1 MTGFLVRRLLQAV
14 VVVIAVIAIMFVLIH
29 LIPGGEARAVLGPRA
44 QPVAIAQFNRE
55 NNLNLPLWDQ
65 FGRYIWSVFHLDL
78 GRSVT
83 QNQSVTSLI
92 GEALPKTLVLVGLA
106 TLLAL
111 IIAIP
116 LGVYQ
121 VVRRNK
127 PEDYIFTGVS
137 FVLYAM
143 PAFLLGTLL
152 ILWFAIYLPIFSTEA
167 SQSTSVLGILSDPKA
182 MVLPVVTLSAI
193 SIASFSRYMRSSMM
207 ETMTEDFIRTA
218 RAKGAAPRRVLFVH
232 GLRNAIIPIIT
243 LVGLSLGTIVS
254 GAVITES
261 VFNYPGMGL
270 LAVNFSLSRRYSHP
284 ARRDLRRDDRD
295 DPRQSVGGHP
305 VRGRRPKDPVCPGLT
320 TSCETRPRAK

>member
-14 VVVIAVIAIMFVLIH
+14 VVIIGVIAVMFVLIH
-29 LIPGGEARAVLGPRA
+29 LIPGGEARAVLGAKATPI
-44 QPVAIAQFNRE
+44 AIEQFNKQ
-55 NNLNLPLWDQ
+55 NNLDLPLWDQ
-65 FGRYIWSVFHLDL
+65 FVRYVWNLSHFNL
-78 GRSVT
+78 GRSFT
-83 QNQSVTSLI
+83 LNQSVTSLI
-92 GEALPKTLVLVGLA
+92 GQALPKTLVLVGLG

-111 IIAIP
+111 VIAIP

-127 PEDYIFTGVS
+127 PEDYVLTGVS

-152 ILWFAIYLPIFSTEA
+152 ILWFAIYIPIFNTEA
-167 SQSTSVLGILSDPKA
+167 PQTASIIGILSDPRA

-218 RAKGAAPRRVLFVH
+218 RSKGAGPRRVLYVH

-243 LVGLSLGTIVS
+243 LLGLSLGTIVS

-270 LAVNFSLSRRYSHP
+270 LVVNSALREDIPTLLGATFVITIATIAGNLIADILYAV
-284 ARRDLRRDDRD
+284 A
-295 DPRQSVGGHP
+295 DPRI
-305 VRGRRPKDPVCPGLT
+305 RY
-320 TSCETRPRAK
+320 AKS

>member
-1 MTGFLVRRLLQAV
+1 VTGFLVRRLLQAV
-14 VVVIAVIAIMFVLIH
+14 VVIIGVIAIMFVLIH

-44 QPVAIAQFNRE
+44 QPIAIAQFNRV
-55 NNLNLPLWDQ
+55 NDLNLPLWDQ
-65 FGRYIWSVFHLDL
+65 FGRYIWNVAHFDL

-83 QNQSVTSLI
+83 QNQTVTALI

-106 TLLAL
+106 TLFAI

-127 PEDYIFTGVS
+127 PEDYILTGFT

-152 ILWFAIYLPIFSTEA
+152 ILWFAIYIPIFSTEA
-167 SQSTSVLGILSDPKA
+167 SQATTVLGILSDPRA
-182 MVLPVVTLSAI
+182 MVLPVITLAAI

-270 LAVNFSLSRRYSHP
+270 LAVNSAF
-284 ARRDLRRDDRD
+284 RDDIPTLLGVTFVVTIATILGNLLAD
-295 DPRQSVGGHP
+295 ILYAVVDPRI
-305 VRGRRPKDPVCPGLT
+305 RY
-320 TSCETRPRAK
+320 AKS

>member
-14 VVVIAVIAIMFVLIH
+14 AVIVGVIAVMFILIH
-29 LIPGGEARAVLGPRA
+29 LIPGGEAHAVLGPKA
-44 QPVAIAQFNRE
+44 QPTAIAQFNKE
-55 NNLNLPLWDQ
+55 NGLDLPLWDQ
-65 FGRYIWSVFHLDL
+65 FVHYISNLASFHL
-78 GRSVT
+78 GRSYT
-83 QNQSVTSLI
+83 LNQSVTSLI
-92 GEALPKTLVLVGLA
+92 ATALPKTLVLVGLS
-106 TLLAL
+106 TLLA
-111 IIAIP
+111 IVVAIP

-127 PEDYIFTGVS
+127 PEDYVLTGIT

-152 ILWFAIYLPIFSTEA
+152 ILWFAVYIPIFSTEA
-167 SQSTSVLGILSDPKA
+167 PQSQSVWGILSDPRGL
-182 MVLPVVTLSAI
+182 VLPVFTLAAI

-218 RAKGAAPRRVLFVH
+218 RAKGAAPRRVLYVH

-243 LVGLSLGTIVS
+243 LLGLSIGTIVS

-270 LAVNFSLSRRYSHP
+270 LAVNSAFREDVPTLLGVTFVVTIATIIGNLVADILY
-284 ARRDLRRDDRD
+284 AVV
-295 DPRQSVGGHP
+295 DPRI
-305 VRGRRPKDPVCPGLT
+305 RY
-320 TSCETRPRAK
+320 AKP

>member
-1 MTGFLVRRLLQAV
+1 VTGFLVRRLLQAV
-14 VVVIAVIAIMFVLIH
+14 VVIIGVIAIMFVLVH

-44 QPVAIAQFNRE
+44 SPGSIAEFNRE
-55 NNLNLPLWDQ
+55 NNLTLPLWDQ
-65 FGRYIWSVFHLDL
+65 FGRYMFNLLHFNF
-78 GRSVT
+78 GRSFT
-83 QNQSVTSLI
+83 QNRTVTSLI
-92 GEALPKTLVLVGLA
+92 SEALPKTLVLVGLA
-106 TLLAL
+106 TLLSL

-127 PEDYIFTGVS
+127 PEDYVITGFT

-152 ILWFAIYLPIFSTEA
+152 ILWFAIYIPIFSTQGP
-167 SQSTSVLGILSDPKA
+167 QSDSVIGILSDPRA
-182 MVLPVVTLSAI
+182 MVLPVVTLAAI

-232 GLRNAIIPIIT
+232 GLRNAIIPIVT
-243 LVGLSLGTIVS
+243 LLGLSLGTIVS
-254 GAVITES
+254 GAVITEN

-270 LAVNFSLSRRYSHP
+270 LAVNSAFREDIPTLLGVTFVVTIATIIGNLLADILY
-284 ARRDLRRDDRD
+284 AVV
-295 DPRQSVGGHP
+295 DPRI
-305 VRGRRPKDPVCPGLT
+305 RY
-320 TSCETRPRAK
+320 AKS